1 MATLHERAS
10 ICLQQI
16 IIPSLAVLPPKMSTP
31 RAWAML
37 AAIGLQES
45 ELRYR
50 EQRSGPAQGLWQFE
64 TAGVSGVLR
73 HSATGYMAV
82 DVCHAHD
89 VASTVDAVYQNLSR
103 DDGLA
108 CCFAR
113 LLLWTLPDALPAEH
127 EQDNGWAQYL
137 SAWRP
142 GRPHPEKWPKNWT
155 AAWAAVR
162 GL

>member
-1 MATLHERAS
+1 
-10 ICLQQI
+10 
-16 IIPSLAVLPPKMSTP
+16 
-31 RAWAML
+31 ML

-64 TAGVSGVLR
+64 TAGVAGVLQHPAAAR
-73 HSATGYMAV
+73 FAEKA
-82 DVCHAHD
+82 CHAHG
-89 VASTVDAVYQNLSR
+89 VAPATEAVYQNLSR

-127 EQDNGWAQYL
+127 EQDNGWAQYI

-142 GRPHPEKWPKNWT
+142 GRPHPEKWSENWT